1 MKKIFI
7 CLILFMIAA
16 FVWIPLW
23 MLSSGT
29 LMGPGEL
36 SGNLAPVLESG
47 DGFAAWPIF
56 ARYPTFQAYAELLF
70 DTPQF
75 FNVFWN
81 SCKQVFPIIL
91 GHIVLGAP
99 AAWAFARFDFHG
111 KKVLYTLYI
120 VLMLMPFQ
128 VTMVSSYLVL
138 NKLGLIDNVWAIILP
153 GAASTLP
160 IFIMT
165 RFFMTIPGSVTEAAA
180 VDGASPIQTFLRL
193 GIPLG
198 APGILSAVVLGF
210 LEYWNAM
217 EAPQAFLK
225 DQTLWPLSLYMA
237 NITADNAGVS
247 LIASLIT
254 LMPPLLIFI
263 FGQKY
268 LEQGIISSGMKD

>member
-1 MKKIFI
+1 MKQK
-7 CLILFMIAA
+7 LILFFLVILAVAACYPIIFLIAG
-16 FVWIPLW
+16 
-23 MLSSGT
+23 S
-29 LMGPGEL
+29 LMGYQEL
-36 SGNLAPVLESG
+36 GAYLAPVLGEAK
-47 DGFAAWPIF
+47 GFAGWTLFPV
-56 ARYPTFQAYAELLF
+56 YPTLRGYVELLL

-75 FNVFWN
+75 FTVFWN

-99 AAWAFARFDFHG
+99 AAWAFARFEFRG

-138 NKLGLIDNVWAIILP
+138 NKLGFIDTIWAIILP

-160 IFIMT
+160 VFIMT
-165 RFFMTIPGSVTEAAA
+165 RFFLSIPSAVTEAAA

-193 GIPLG
+193 GLPLG
-198 APGILSAVVLGF
+198 APGILSVVVLGF

-254 LMPPLLIFI
+254 LMPPLLIFL
-263 FGQKY
+263 FGQRY